1 MVRYDMKVRGPECLA
16 FAKKIRELSPTVR
29 VFRMSSCE
37 VEEAEIHNT

>member
-16 FAKKIRELSPTVR
+16 FAKKRELSPTVR